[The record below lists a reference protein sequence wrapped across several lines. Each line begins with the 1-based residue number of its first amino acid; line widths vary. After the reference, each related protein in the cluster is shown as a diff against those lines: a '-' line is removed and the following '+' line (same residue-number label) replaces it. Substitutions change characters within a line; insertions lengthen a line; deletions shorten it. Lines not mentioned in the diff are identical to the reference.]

1 MSTSNSNVPSTMLVI
16 IGITGDLAKRKL
28 LPALNA
34 LAMHQALPKNFQV
47 IGISRHL
54 TNVKQLLV
62 NLPPQ
67 HNSSMLFSKWLEKN
81 INMFKMDLSRLEEY
95 RRLADYLKTITKKYP
110 EPTQILFYLAVPPQ
124 VSQPIV
130 EYLGQAGLARKQ
142 STKLLLEKPFGTDL
156 ISARDFIKHLNAH
169 FTETQI
175 YRIDHYLAKE
185 MAQNLIVFRNENS
198 LFKRTWNNIF
208 IEKIELSLLESIGIE
223 SRVNFYEQTGA
234 LRDVIQGHLLQLTAL
249 TLMDLP
255 PRGSWQ
261 AVPAC
266 RLKALL
272 QLSLALPRKKTFEVV
287 RGQYRGY
294 RQEVVNNHSLTETF
308 VALKLYSID
317 PNWLSVP
324 IILTTGKA
332 LNESKSEITI
342 HYRKTQ
348 EDESDRLILRIQ
360 PNEGIEV
367 QLWSKRPGYDRELEK
382 VDLAFTYKEN
392 RHELADA
399 YERVLIDAIHSDH
412 SLFTSSAEVEASWQI
427 LQPLQNIWEM
437 SDGSDLKIYQPGSR
451 PENII
456 KSSIYPLLND

>member
-1 MSTSNSNVPSTMLVI
+1 MTTSNSNLPSTILVI

-28 LPALNA
+28 LPALNI
-34 LAMHQALPKNFQV
+34 LASHQTLPNNFQV
-47 IGISRHL
+47 IGISRY
-54 TNVKQLLV
+54 TTSVKQLLV
-62 NLPPQ
+62 NLPQ
-67 HNSSMLFSKWLEKN
+67 QGYSSKSIKGWLEKH
-81 INMFKMDLSRLEEY
+81 ISMFQMDLSQLKEY
-95 RRLADYLKTITKKYP
+95 IRLADHLKAVTKTYP
-110 EPTQILFYLAVPPQ
+110 KPTQVLFYLSVPPQ

-130 EYLGQAGLARKQ
+130 EYLGQAGLGRKK

-156 ISARDFIKHLNAH
+156 ISAKDFIAQLNKYFSEA
-169 FTETQI
+169 QI

-198 LFKRTWNNIF
+198 LFKRTWNNTF

-234 LRDVIQGHLLQLTAL
+234 LRDVVQGHLLQLTAL
-249 TLMDLP
+249 TLMNLP
-255 PRGSWQ
+255 PRGHWQ
-261 AVPAC
+261 SVPSC
-266 RLKALL
+266 RLQALL
-272 QLSLALPRKKTFEVV
+272 QLSLFSPSENTYEVV
-287 RGQYRGY
+287 RGQYQGY
-294 RQEVVNNHSLTETF
+294 RQEVSNNQSFTETF
-308 VALKLYSID
+308 VALKLHSID
-317 PNWLSVP
+317 PNWHGVP

-342 HYRKTQ
+342 HYRKTH

-382 VDLAFTYKEN
+382 VDLAFSYKEN
-392 RHELADA
+392 KRELADA

-427 LQPLQNIWEM
+427 LQPLQNAWGM
-437 SDGSDLKIYQPGSR
+437 SDGSDLQIYKPGSH
-451 PENII
+451 PEKII
-456 KSSIYPLLND
+456 PLSLDK

>member
-1 MSTSNSNVPSTMLVI
+1 MSTRSSNLSPTILVI

-28 LPALNA
+28 LPALNI
-34 LAMHQALPKNFQV
+34 LATHQALPNDFQV
-47 IGISRHL
+47 IGISRNV
-54 TNVKQLLV
+54 TSVKQLLV
-62 NLPPQ
+62 NLPLQ
-67 HNSSMLFSKWLEKN
+67 RYSSKSIRGWLEKH
-81 INMFKMDLSRLEEY
+81 ISMFKMDLSQLEEY
-95 RRLADYLKTITKKYP
+95 KRLAEHLKTVIKNYSKS
-110 EPTQILFYLAVPPQ
+110 TQILFYLSVPPQ

-130 EYLGQAGLARKQ
+130 EYLGQAGLARKK

-156 ISARDFIKHLNAH
+156 TSARDFIEHLNKH
-169 FTETQI
+169 FSETQI

-198 LFKRTWNNIF
+198 LFKRTWNNVF

-234 LRDVIQGHLLQLTAL
+234 LRDVVQGHLLQLTAL

-255 PRGSWQ
+255 TRGNWQ
-261 AVPAC
+261 SVPAC
-266 RLKALL
+266 RLQALR
-272 QLSLALPRKKTFEVV
+272 QLSLTTLEEITYEVI
-287 RGQYRGY
+287 RGQYQGY
-294 RQEVVNNHSLTETF
+294 RQEVSNDQSATESF
-308 VALKLYSID
+308 VALKLHSVD
-317 PNWLSVP
+317 PNWLGVP

-332 LNESKSEITI
+332 LNETKSEITI
-342 HYRKTQ
+342 HYRKTH
-348 EDESDRLILRIQ
+348 EDEADRLILRIQ

-382 VDLAFTYKEN
+382 VDMSFAYKEN

-412 SLFTSSAEVEASWQI
+412 SLFTSSAEVVASWQI
-427 LQPLQNIWEM
+427 LQPLQNMWGM
-437 SDGSDLKIYQPGSR
+437 SDGSDLKIYKSGSR

-456 KSSIYPLLND
+456 NSSGWPLLYD

>member
-1 MSTSNSNVPSTMLVI
+1 MLVI